1 MKQSQMSLIRHSFG
15 TAAGL
20 MATRKIIL
28 LPFFIVAAVEA
39 ASVVGLF
46 FLIQDPLVRFVQPI
60 ILRYRD
66 PVFLHYP
73 LCLLLLSQIFSWL
86 QGGLAVVLGTFMSGV
101 VIHTSWQA
109 MTREKLSLG
118 EALRMSVKRYVALL
132 FISVC
137 VYAFAHGT
145 FAVEHTMLKGVLKSG
160 SSFLGLGR
168 EVWRVIF
175 LMTGIAGAGLAQTI
189 FAFTQTILMI
199 ETPNLAAALA
209 RSLKYALRNFPAVI
223 ITLLAPLG
231 AYLPVS
237 MLKGGMQGLFERF
250 SPEIVFV
257 VIGIGIVVGFFINV
271 FITIATTALYVRIK
285 ANERA

>member
-1 MKQSQMSLIRHSFG
+1 MKQSQISLIRHSFG

-20 MATRKIIL
+20 MATQKIIL
-28 LPFFIVAAVEA
+28 LPFLIVAAVEA

-66 PVFLHYP
+66 PQFLHYP
-73 LCLLLLSQIFSWL
+73 FCLLLLSQLFSWL

-101 VIHTSWQA
+101 VIHASWQA
-109 MTREKLSLG
+109 MTRGKLSLG

-137 VYAFAHGT
+137 VYAVVHGT

-160 SSFLGLGR
+160 SSFWGLGR
-168 EVWRVIF
+168 EAWRVI
-175 LMTGIAGAGLAQTI
+175 LVMTGVAGVGLAQTI

-237 MLKGGMQGLFERF
+237 LLKGGMQGLFERF

-257 VIGIGIVVGFFINV
+257 VIGIGILVAFFINV
-271 FITIATTALYVRIK
+271 FITVATTALYVRIK

>member
-1 MKQSQMSLIRHSFG
+1 
-15 TAAGL
+15 

-39 ASVVGLF
+39 AGVVGLF

-101 VIHTSWQA
+101 VIHASWQA

-137 VYAFAHGT
+137 VYAFVHGT
-145 FAVEHTMLKGVLKSG
+145 FALEHTMLKGVLKSG

-168 EVWRVIF
+168 EAWRVIF

-257 VIGIGIVVGFFINV
+257 VIGIGIIVAFFINV
-271 FITIATTALYVRIK
+271 FITVATTALYVRIK